1 MSAVF
6 PISSATQ
13 QSTTTAPTTGSN
25 TLDSQAFLQLLV
37 AELKYQDPMSPA
49 DPTQF
54 LTQTAQ
60 FTQVQ
65 TLQSIQQSQQS
76 AAMASQVLA
85 SSSMIG
91 HSVTYSL
98 VEGSANG
105 VAVPPTQTSLVQVR
119 GTLPSDAQTGASFDT
134 TTNVYT
140 NSGTKIP
147 LDLKFTKTDSGWTMQ
162 PMSNGASI
170 GPAQNIT
177 FDAGGAISSGDIS
190 VPASALANINGTAA
204 TDWPP
209 SGIVGT
215 SGDWP
220 ATGITLGF
228 GDSSD
233 PTRLQLASGPSTVDV
248 AEQNGND
255 GNTAT
260 GVVTG
265 MHMTADGPT
274 LVIGGQDI
282 PYTSVIDVA

>member
-1 MSAVF
+1 
-6 PISSATQ
+6 
-13 QSTTTAPTTGSN
+13 
-25 TLDSQAFLQLLV
+25 
-37 AELKYQDPMSPA
+37 
-49 DPTQF
+49 
-54 LTQTAQ
+54 
-60 FTQVQ
+60 
-65 TLQSIQQSQQS
+65 
-76 AAMASQVLA
+76 MASQVLA

-105 VAVPPTQTSLVQVR
+105 VAVPPTPTSLVQVR

-209 SGIVGT
+209 SGIVV
-215 SGDWP
+215 S
-220 ATGITLGF
+220 F
-228 GDSSD
+228 GEASD
-233 PTRLQLASGPSTVDV
+233 PTRLQLSSGASTIGVV
-248 AEQNGND
+248 EQNGND